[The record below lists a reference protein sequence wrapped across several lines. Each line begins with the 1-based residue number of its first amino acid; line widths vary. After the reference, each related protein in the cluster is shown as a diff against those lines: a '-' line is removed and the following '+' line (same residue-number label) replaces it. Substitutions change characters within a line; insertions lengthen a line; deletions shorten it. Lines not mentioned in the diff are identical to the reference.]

1 MQNANQLSSWPQ
13 RLRQILVRNRLL
25 ELFRP
30 NPINTA
36 NLRGDIFGGLTTGV
50 VAIPLALAFGVA
62 TGMAEGAQA
71 GLYSA
76 ILLGFV
82 AALFGG
88 TVQQVSGPTGPM
100 TVVATAFLA
109 TGAQPAH
116 LFLAVVLGGL
126 LQIVFGLMGFGNY
139 VRYVPRSVV
148 SGFMSGI
155 GVIILLL
162 QLQPILG
169 DKAAPGP
176 LKALAGFTDS
186 LARLNPTALL
196 LGLST
201 IALIYLVPRITK
213 AVPST
218 LIALILM
225 TAVAQVFGLTV
236 PTIGDLPS
244 GLPQLQLMMP
254 SADALSH
261 ILLAA
266 LTLAILGSLDSLLG
280 SVVVDNVT
288 GTKHH
293 SNKELVGQGMGNM
306 VSGAFGGLPGA
317 GATMRTLL
325 NIKSGGKTALSG
337 VIHSLLL
344 LGVLLGLSR
353 FASQIPLSV
362 LAGILVTVGISIID
376 YQGLRLLRQ
385 SPKSDRVVLLL
396 VLTLT
401 VFVDLITAVQMGFLV
416 ACLLFLKNLSDRE
429 LTQSGSLAPMVE
441 AQTPEAKALAE
452 RVRVI
457 QAEGPVFFGTS
468 EAFILSLEDDLT
480 DVRALIIRMPRVP
493 LIDQTGAYTLQEF
506 VRKMEE
512 KGITVMLSGLPAEPQ
527 KVLRKLN
534 IIPTTIPEAS
544 VQPSLAEAVV
554 ALSERIAASPSEA
567 LLPKHYLHKV
577 GG

>member
-1 MQNANQLSSWPQ
+1 MIAIENFPPWVH
-13 RLRQILVRNRLL
+13 RLRQQLETHRIH
-25 ELFRP
+25 ELFLP
-30 NPINTA
+30 NPLTRD

-62 TGMAEGAQA
+62 TGMEDGAKA

-76 ILLGFV
+76 ILLGFI

-109 TGAQPAH
+109 TGAPPVH
-116 LFLAVVLGGL
+116 LFLAVFLGGL
-126 LQIVFGLMGFGNY
+126 FQIVFGVLGLGHY
-139 VRYVPRSVV
+139 IRYVPRTVV

-162 QLQPILG
+162 QIQPLLG
-169 DKAAPGP
+169 QASVSAP
-176 LKALAGFTDS
+176 LDALAGVFES
-186 LARLNPTALL
+186 MSRANLTALL
-196 LGLST
+196 LGLGT
-201 IALIYLVPRITK
+201 IALIYLFPRVTK
-213 AVPST
+213 VIPST
-218 LIALILM
+218 LVALVLM
-225 TAVAQVFGLTV
+225 TIVAQFLGLKV

-244 GLPQLQLMMP
+244 GLPQLQLAMP
-254 SADALSH
+254 SAEAVSH

-288 GTKHH
+288 GTKHQ

-325 NIKSGGKTALSG
+325 NIKSGGRTALSG
-337 VIHSLLL
+337 VVHSLLL
-344 LGVLLGLSR
+344 LAVLLGLSR
-353 FASQIPLSV
+353 YASQIPLAV
-362 LAGILVTVGISIID
+362 LAGILVTVGVSIID
-376 YQGLRLLRQ
+376 YQGLRLMKQ
-385 SPKSDRVVLLL
+385 SPRADRVVLVVVL
-396 VLTLT
+396 VLT

-416 ACLLFLKNLSDRE
+416 ACLLFLKNLSDRQI
-429 LTQSGSLAPMVE
+429 TNSGSLASMVE
-441 AQTPEAKALAE
+441 SQAPEAKALAE

-468 EAFILSLEDDLT
+468 EAFFVSLEEDLT
-480 DVRALIIRMPRVP
+480 NVRAVIFRMPRVP
-493 LIDQTGAYTLQEF
+493 LIDQTGAITLQEF
-506 VRKMEE
+506 VRKMGER
-512 KGITVMLSGLPAEPQ
+512 GVTVMLSGLPSEPEN
-527 KVLRKLN
+527 VLRKLD
-534 IIPTTIPEAS
+534 IIPTAIPEWAI
-544 VQPSLAEAVV
+544 QPTLAGAVV
-554 ALSERIAASPSEA
+554 ALSEKIASTPSEA
-567 LLPKHYLHKV
+567 LKPKHYLHKV

>member
-1 MQNANQLSSWPQ
+1 MQIATKLSRWPQ
-13 RLRQILVRNRLL
+13 RLWQQVTRSRFYD
-25 ELFRP
+25 LFMP
-30 NPINTA
+30 NPITTA

-76 ILLGFV
+76 ILLGFM

-109 TGAQPAH
+109 TGAPPAQ

-126 LQIVFGLMGFGNY
+126 LQIAFGLLGFGNY
-139 VRYVPRSVV
+139 IRYVPRSVV

-169 DKAAPGP
+169 DKSAPGP
-176 LKALAGFTDS
+176 LKALAGLTES
-186 LARLNPTALL
+186 LARLNPTALI

-201 IALIYLVPRITK
+201 IALIYLFPRITK

-218 LIALILM
+218 LVALIVM
-225 TAVAQVFGLTV
+225 TVVAQVLGLKV

-244 GLPQLQLMMP
+244 GLPQFQLAMP

-266 LTLAILGSLDSLLG
+266 LTLAILGTLDSLLG

-288 GTKHH
+288 GTKHN
-293 SNKELVGQGMGNM
+293 SNKELVGQGLGNM
-306 VSGAFGGLPGA
+306 ISGSFGGLPGA

-325 NIKSGGKTALSG
+325 NIRSGGKTALSG

-344 LGVLLGLSR
+344 LAVLLGLSR
-353 FASQIPLSV
+353 YASQIPLAV

-376 YQGLRLLRQ
+376 YQGLRLLKR
-385 SPKSDRVVLLL
+385 SPKSDRIVLIL
-396 VLTLT
+396 VLALT
-401 VFVDLITAVQMGFLV
+401 VLVDLITAVQMGFLV

-429 LTQSGSLAPMVE
+429 ITHGGVLATMVD
-441 AQTPEAKALAE
+441 AATPESIALAE
-452 RVRVI
+452 KVRVI

-468 EAFILSLEDDLT
+468 EAFIVSLEEDLS
-480 DVRALIIRMPRVP
+480 DLRAIIFRMSRVP
-493 LIDQTGAYTLQEF
+493 LIDQTGAFTLQEF

-512 KGITVMLSGLPAEPQ
+512 KGITIMLSGLPAEPE
-527 KVLRKLN
+527 KVLRELN
-534 IIPTTIPEAS
+534 IIPETIPESS
-544 VQPSLAEAVV
+544 VQRTLAEAVV
-554 ALSERIAASPSEA
+554 ALSEKIAKSPSEA
-567 LLPKHYLHKV
+567 LIPKPYLHKV

>member
-1 MQNANQLSSWPQ
+1 MTQ
-13 RLRQILVRNRLL
+13 NRLF
-25 ELFRP
+25 ELFLP
-30 NPINTA
+30 NPISKAT
-36 NLRGDIFGGLTTGV
+36 LRGDIFGGLTTGV

-62 TGMAEGAQA
+62 TGMEEGAQA
-71 GLYSA
+71 GLFSA
-76 ILLGFV
+76 ILLGFM

-88 TVQQVSGPTGPM
+88 TAPQVSGPTGPM

-126 LQIVFGLMGFGNY
+126 IQIGFGLLGFGHY
-139 VRYVPRSVV
+139 IRYVPRTVV

-162 QLQPILG
+162 QIQPILG
-169 DKAAPGP
+169 DKAAPAP

-186 LARLNPTALL
+186 LARVNMTALL

-201 IALIYLVPRITK
+201 IALIYLFPRITK

-218 LIALILM
+218 LVALIIM
-225 TAVAQVFGLTV
+225 TAVSQILGLNV
-236 PTIGDLPS
+236 PIIGDLPS
-244 GLPQLQLMMP
+244 GLPQLQVSIP
-254 SADALSH
+254 SAEALSH
-261 ILLAA
+261 IFLAA

-288 GTKHH
+288 GTKHQ

-306 VSGAFGGLPGA
+306 LSGAFGGLPGA

-325 NIKSGGKTALSG
+325 NIRSGGKTALSG
-337 VIHSLLL
+337 IIHSFLL

-353 FASQIPLSV
+353 FASQIPLAV

-376 YQGLRLLRQ
+376 YQGLRLLKH
-385 SPKSDRVVLLL
+385 SPKSDRIVLLL
-396 VLTLT
+396 VLGLT

-429 LTQSGSLAPMVE
+429 ITNSGSLAPMVQDDLPE
-441 AQTPEAKALAE
+441 AQALAE
-452 RVRVI
+452 KVRVI

-468 EAFILSLEDDLT
+468 EAFILSLEDDLSN
-480 DVRALIIRMPRVP
+480 VRAIIIRMSRVP
-493 LIDQTGAYTLQEF
+493 LIDQTGAFTLQEF
-506 VRKMEE
+506 VKNMEA
-512 KGITVMLSGLPAEPQ
+512 KGIAVVLSGLPSDPEQ
-527 KVLRKLN
+527 VLRNLD
-534 IIPTTIPEAS
+534 IIPTTIPESS
-544 VQPSLAEAVV
+544 VQPSLAEAVI
-554 ALSERIAASPSEA
+554 ALSERIAANASEA
-567 LLPKHYLHKV
+567 LRPKHYLHKV

>member
-1 MQNANQLSSWPQ
+1 MLALQNFSTWAQ
-13 RLRQILVRNRLL
+13 RLRRQLETYRFL

-30 NPINTA
+30 NPLHTA

-62 TGMAEGAQA
+62 TGMEEGAKA

-76 ILLGFV
+76 ILLGFM

-88 TVQQVSGPTGPM
+88 TAPQISGPTGPM

-116 LFLAVVLGGL
+116 LFMAVLLGGMI
-126 LQIVFGLMGFGNY
+126 QIVFGLLGLGHY
-139 VRYVPRSVV
+139 IRYVPRTVV

-162 QLQPILG
+162 QIQPLLG
-169 DKAAPGP
+169 QPSVSRP
-176 LKALAGFTDS
+176 LNALAGLFDS
-186 LARLNPTALL
+186 WSHVDAMALM

-201 IALIYLVPRITK
+201 IAVIYLFPRISK
-213 AVPST
+213 AIPST
-218 LIALILM
+218 LVALIVM
-225 TAVAQVFGLTV
+225 TAVSQLLGLQV
-236 PTIGDLPS
+236 PTIGELPS
-244 GLPQLQLMMP
+244 GLPQLHLVLP
-254 SADALSH
+254 SAEVLSQ

-337 VIHSLLL
+337 IIHSALLL
-344 LGVLLGLSR
+344 AVLLGLSR
-353 FASQIPLSV
+353 YASQIPLAV

-376 YQGLRLLRQ
+376 YQGLRLMKQ
-385 SPKSDRVVLLL
+385 SPRADRIVLMVVL
-396 VLTLT
+396 VLT

-416 ACLLFLKNLSDRE
+416 ACLLFLKNLSNRE
-429 LTQSGSLAPMVE
+429 ITSSGTLASMVE
-441 AQTPEAKALAE
+441 TESPEARALAE
-452 RVRVI
+452 SIRVVH
-457 QAEGPVFFGTS
+457 AEGPVFFGTS
-468 EAFILSLEDDLT
+468 EAFFVSLEEDLT
-480 DVRALIIRMPRVP
+480 DVKAVIFRMPRVP
-493 LIDQTGAYTLQEF
+493 LIDQTGAFTLQEF
-506 VRKMEE
+506 VKKMGE
-512 KGITVMLSGLPAEPQ
+512 KGVTIMLSGLPSEPEG
-527 KVLRKLN
+527 VLRKLN
-534 IIPTTIPEAS
+534 IIPETIPDWA
-544 VQPSLAEAVV
+544 VQPTLAQAVV
-554 ALSERIAASPSEA
+554 ALSEKIASSPSEA
-567 LLPKHYLHKV
+567 LKPKAYLHKV

>member
-1 MQNANQLSSWPQ
+1 MQNANRLSSWPQ
-13 RLRQILVRNRLL
+13 RLRQYISQNRLFD
-25 ELFRP
+25 LFLP
-30 NPINTA
+30 NPISKA
-36 NLRGDIFGGLTTGV
+36 HLRGDIFGGLTTGV

-62 TGMAEGAQA
+62 TGMEEGAQA

-76 ILLGFV
+76 ILLGFM

-88 TVQQVSGPTGPM
+88 TAPQVSGPTGPM

-126 LQIVFGLMGFGNY
+126 FQILFGLMGLGHY

-201 IALIYLVPRITK
+201 IALIYLFPRITK

-218 LIALILM
+218 LVALIIM
-225 TAVAQVFGLTV
+225 TAAAQILGLKV

-254 SADALSH
+254 SADAISH

-306 VSGAFGGLPGA
+306 LSGAFGGLPGA

-325 NIKSGGKTALSG
+325 NIRSGGKTALSG

-344 LGVLLGLSR
+344 LAVLLGLSR
-353 FASQIPLSV
+353 YASQIPLSV

-376 YQGLRLLRQ
+376 YQGLRLLKH
-385 SPKSDRVVLLL
+385 SPRSDRVVLLL
-396 VLTLT
+396 VLSLT

-429 LTQSGSLAPMVE
+429 ITNSGSLASMVE
-441 AQTPEAKALAE
+441 AETPEAKALAE
-452 RVRVI
+452 KVRVI

-468 EAFILSLEDDLT
+468 EAFIVSLEDDLT
-480 DVRALIIRMPRVP
+480 DVKALILRMPRVP
-493 LIDQTGAYTLQEF
+493 LIDQTGAFTLQEF

-512 KGITVMLSGLPAEPQ
+512 KGITVMLSGLPTEPE
-527 KVLRKLN
+527 KVLRNLN
-534 IIPTTIPEAS
+534 IIPETIPESS
-544 VQPSLAEAVV
+544 VQPSLAEAVI
-554 ALSERIAASPSEA
+554 ALSERIAATSSEA
-567 LLPKHYLHKV
+567 LRPKHYLHKV

>member
-1 MQNANQLSSWPQ
+1 MQYANRVSGWSH
-13 RLRQILVRNRLL
+13 RLRQRLVQHRFYD
-25 ELFRP
+25 LFLP
-30 NPINTA
+30 NPISKA
-36 NLRGDIFGGLTTGV
+36 NLRGDIFGGLTTGI

-62 TGMAEGAQA
+62 TGMEQGAQA

-76 ILLGFV
+76 ILLGFM

-88 TVQQVSGPTGPM
+88 TAPQVSGPTGPM

-126 LQIVFGLMGFGNY
+126 IQVVFGLLGFGQY
-139 VRYVPRSVV
+139 IRYVPRSVV

-162 QLQPILG
+162 QIQPILG
-169 DKAAPGP
+169 DKSAPGP
-176 LKALAGFTDS
+176 LKALAGISDS
-186 LARLNPTALL
+186 LAGVNVTALI

-201 IALIYLVPRITK
+201 IALIYLIPRFSK
-213 AVPST
+213 AIPST
-218 LIALILM
+218 LLALLIL
-225 TAVAQVFGLTV
+225 TTVSQVLGLNV
-236 PTIGDLPS
+236 PTIGELPS
-244 GLPQLQLMMP
+244 GLPQLHVMIP
-254 SADALSH
+254 SAEALSR

-280 SVVVDNVT
+280 SVVVDNIT

-306 VSGAFGGLPGA
+306 LSGAFGGLPGA

-325 NIKSGGKTALSG
+325 NIRTGGKTALSG
-337 VIHSLLL
+337 LIHSCLLV
-344 LGVLLGLSR
+344 GVLLGLSR
-353 FASQIPLSV
+353 FVSLIPLSV

-376 YQGLRLLRQ
+376 YQGLKLLKQ
-385 SPKSDRVVLLL
+385 SPKSDRIVLLL
-396 VLTLT
+396 VLGLT

-429 LTQSGSLAPMVE
+429 ITNSGSLASMVE
-441 AQTPEAKALAE
+441 SDSPEARALAE

-457 QAEGPVFFGTS
+457 QAEGPVFFGTC
-468 EAFILSLEDDLT
+468 EAFILSLEEDLS
-480 DVRALIIRMPRVP
+480 DVKALIIRMPRVP
-493 LIDQTGAYTLQEF
+493 LIDQTGAFTLQEF
-506 VRKMEE
+506 VKKMEE
-512 KGITVMLSGLPAEPQ
+512 KGITVMLSGLPPEPER
-527 KVLRKLN
+527 VLRALN
-534 IIPTTIPEAS
+534 IIPEAIPESS
-544 VQPSLAEAVV
+544 VQPILAEAVV
-554 ALSERIAASPSEA
+554 ALSEKIASSPSEA
-567 LLPKHYLHKV
+567 LRPKHYLHKV

>member
-1 MQNANQLSSWPQ
+1 MQNANRLSSWPQ
-13 RLRQILVRNRLL
+13 RLRQVMTQNRLL
-25 ELFRP
+25 ELFKP
-30 NPINTA
+30 NPITTA

-116 LFLAVVLGGL
+116 LFMAVVLGGL
-126 LQIVFGLMGFGNY
+126 LQILFGLMGFGNY

-162 QLQPILG
+162 QLQPMLG

-176 LKALAGFTDS
+176 LKALAGFTES

-218 LIALILM
+218 LIALVLM
-225 TAVAQVFGLTV
+225 TVVAQVLGLTV

-353 FASQIPLSV
+353 YASQIPLSV

-376 YQGLRLLRQ
+376 YQGLRLLKQ

-396 VLTLT
+396 VLGLT

-429 LTQSGSLAPMVE
+429 LTHSGSLAPMVE

-512 KGITVMLSGLPAEPQ
+512 KGITVMLSGLPPEPQ
-527 KVLRKLN
+527 QVLRKLD
-534 IIPTTIPEAS
+534 IIPTTIPESS

-554 ALSERIAASPSEA
+554 ALSERIATTSSEA

>member
-1 MQNANQLSSWPQ
+1 MQNANRLSSWPQ
-13 RLRQILVRNRLL
+13 RLRQVMTQNRLL

-88 TVQQVSGPTGPM
+88 TPQQVSGPTGPM

-126 LQIVFGLMGFGNY
+126 LQILFGLMGFGNY

-162 QLQPILG
+162 QLQPMLG

-218 LIALILM
+218 LIALVLM
-225 TAVAQVFGLTV
+225 TVVAQVLGLAV

-353 FASQIPLSV
+353 YASQIPLAV

-376 YQGLRLLRQ
+376 YQGLRLLKQ

-396 VLTLT
+396 VLGLT

-429 LTQSGSLAPMVE
+429 LTHSGSLAPMVE

-506 VRKMEE
+506 VRKMED

-527 KVLRKLN
+527 QVLRKLD
-534 IIPTTIPEAS
+534 IIPTTIPESS

-554 ALSERIAASPSEA
+554 ALSERIANRPSEA